1 MCFGSKDLGRD
12 FYYGFMPRRM
22 EFLEI
27 DGIHA
32 GVSDVFG
39 PIILT

>member
-1 MCFGSKDLGRD
+1 MFFGSKDLGRD
-12 FYYGFMPRRM
+12 FGFMPRRM

-27 DGIHA
+27 DGIHS